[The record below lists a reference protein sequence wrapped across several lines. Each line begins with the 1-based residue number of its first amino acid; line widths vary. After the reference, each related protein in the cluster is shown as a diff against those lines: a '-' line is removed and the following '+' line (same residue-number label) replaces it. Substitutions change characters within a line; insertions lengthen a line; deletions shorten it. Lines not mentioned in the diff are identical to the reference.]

1 MEQTVPCRSYTAM
14 QIARYFLAK
23 TDEDV
28 GDLISNLKLQKLCY
42 YAQGV
47 GLAARSEPMFSEPIE
62 AWLHGPVV
70 PSLYREFREYGSN
83 AIPPVSDLNL
93 GEYTEADRMVLDD
106 VFDYYGQ
113 YSAWRLREMTH
124 IEPTWKNAYDSGP
137 NAVITLNA
145 LRTYFSGEIDTDYV
159 QRYEQIQRR
168 EAQAS

>member
-1 MEQTVPCRSYTAM
+1 MPCRIYTAN
-14 QIARYFLAK
+14 QIGSYFLAK

-47 GLAARSEPMFSEPIE
+47 GLAVRGEPMFREPIE

-70 PSLYREFREYGSN
+70 PALYREFRDYGSN
-83 AIPPVSDLNL
+83 AIPPVRNLNMAD
-93 GEYTEADRMVLDD
+93 YTDADRMVLDD

-124 IEPTWKNAYDSGP
+124 TEAPWKCAYEAGP
-137 NAVITLNA
+137 NTLITLDA
-145 LRTYFSGEIDTDYV
+145 LQDYFSNEIKPDYV
-159 QRYEQIQRR
+159 QRYEQIQRG
-168 EAQAS
+168 ETQAR